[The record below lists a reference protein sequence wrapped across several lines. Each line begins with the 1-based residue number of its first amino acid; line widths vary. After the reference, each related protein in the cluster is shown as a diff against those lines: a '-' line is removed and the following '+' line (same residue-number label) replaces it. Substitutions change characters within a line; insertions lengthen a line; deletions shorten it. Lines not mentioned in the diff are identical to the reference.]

1 MEPVTANF
9 LVTKEDFFQFKQASC
24 KAELRRGEVIGFR
37 LTGLAVAIGG
47 LAGMIFV
54 PWGIFA
60 KIGFGLMLAVSIV
73 IGFYHD
79 TLYPYLIHRR
89 ISSLLESTRM
99 TAQTLRFEEDAVQVS
114 SERYEAE
121 LPYPMLYRIYED
133 RYVFLLYLGIGE
145 LHFVPKRV
153 LSEEEQRRLQQH
165 FKRVM
170 NEKYMQEGVR

>member
-1 MEPVTANF
+1 M
-9 LVTKEDFFQFKQASC
+9 
-24 KAELRRGEVIGFR
+24 IGFR
-37 LTGLAVAIGG
+37 LTGLALAIGG

-133 RYVFLLYLGIGE
+133 RHVFLLYLGIGE